1 MSTRFTISGCISL
14 NDSKKSIWMLSFYN
28 TLKDAR
34 LIMSIQRL
42 DVLSLPLSEV
52 LLELPPTPD
61 NTDMHKLGMI

>member
-1 MSTRFTISGCISL
+1 MSTRFTIFGCVSL
-14 NDSKKSIWMLSFYN
+14 NDNKTSTWMLSFYN

-34 LIMSIQRL
+34 LIMSIRRQ

-61 NTDMHKLGMI
+61 NTDIHQLGMI